1 MVTKTENAIVT
12 TTNRPTDLAALV
24 AVSDYLRTEAEK
36 LGLRMAAEMAEML
49 SNELRIT
56 AMRSAQR

>member
-1 MVTKTENAIVT
+1 MMTKTDRPIFP
-12 TTNRPTDLAALV
+12 TTNRSTDLGALV
-24 AVSDYLRTEAEK
+24 AVSEYLRTETEK

-56 AMRSAQR
+56 AMRSAPR